1 MQGPRTPF
9 DSARAAGSGTGSALD
24 AASLDQ
30 HRLLD
35 GLCDEFESAWVA
47 GNRNG
52 QPPEIAEYL
61 ARADNETSA
70 NPRESSNN
78 NARQLLFA
86 ELWAIER
93 HHRRGKHGQPLSEA
107 ELRQL
112 HPDLAD
118 LIAALPIDDPT
129 QRSKLTQIANQPGAG
144 GGLGESPVQG
154 RGDSRGLHIR
164 CPHCRNAVE
173 LLADAAVDDV
183 ECHSCGSHFS
193 LVDHSEQSSV
203 AQALETLG
211 RFDLISR
218 LGVGGFGTVWK
229 ARDTELDRI
238 VALKIPRK
246 GQLSLHEV
254 ELFLREA
261 RAAAQLR
268 HPNIVPVFEVCHED
282 ETLFIVS
289 EFVRG
294 VPLSEWMTSGR
305 RSAREIAELCMPLAE
320 ALHAAHS
327 EGVVH
332 RDLKPAN
339 VMLDLQGRPR
349 LMDFGLAK
357 REAGEVTMT
366 VDGQVL
372 GTPAYMSPEQARG
385 EGHWTDRRSDI
396 YSLGVMLFHLLT
408 GELPFRGSAQMQ
420 IHQRMTAEPP
430 NPRTLDRTIPR
441 DMATICLKCMEQ
453 APHRRYG
460 TASELADELRRFLE
474 GRPILARPLSRSGRA
489 WRWAKRNPIA
499 SLALLLGGV
508 LAVGGPLAA
517 MVFHSQKQEIA
528 QRLGERDAMIEK
540 RAADRVRMQDEN
552 RELKEHIELLTGG
565 QIDATPLAP
574 WRVELTKSLL
584 AKRLAA
590 YEQQVAAM
598 PAGIEKSQVHLLLG
612 QLLEAVDQPRDAAT
626 HYRAAMQSPFEGE
639 DSTKS
644 EPQSLAQ
651 SIRAGLRLL
660 QLEARGEDPRRA
672 NKTLAAV
679 RDSIARLA
687 SVSDGAGVTIRSFAA
702 DRSSARLARDEEE
715 AVRRVK
721 LANKLRESLDRNWP
735 AQVSE
740 LPGVAEVL
748 LDREL

>member
-1 MQGPRTPF
+1 MPGSRPP
-9 DSARAAGSGTGSALD
+9 SASDAHGAPPALD
-24 AASLDQ
+24 AASLEE
-30 HRLLD
+30 HRQLD
-35 GLCDEFESAWVA
+35 ELCDKFEAAWVA
-47 GNRNG
+47 GKG
-52 QPPEIAEYL
+52 SEQTPELADYL
-61 ARADNETSA
+61 TKANED
-70 NPRESSNN
+70 
-78 NARQLLFA
+78 ARQLLFA

-93 HHRRGKHGQPLSEA
+93 HHRLDKQGRPVSEG
-107 ELRQL
+107 ELREMHPELSQQIAQL
-112 HPDLAD
+112 PAD
-118 LIAALPIDDPT
+118 PRT
-129 QRSKLTQIANQPGAG
+129 QRSRLTQIAKEPGGDLAHP
-144 GGLGESPVQG
+144 EAARRG
-154 RGDSRGLHIR
+154 RTDSRGLHIR

-173 LLADAAVDDV
+173 LLADAPADDV
-183 ECHSCGSHFS
+183 ECESCGSHFS
-193 LVDHSEQSSV
+193 LVDHSDQSSV

-268 HPNIVPVFEVCHED
+268 HPNIVPVFEVCHEND
-282 ETLFIVS
+282 TLFIVS
-289 EFVRG
+289 EYVRG
-294 VPLSEWMTSGR
+294 VPLSEWMTAGR
-305 RSAREIAELCMPLAE
+305 RSVREIAELCLPLAE

-366 VDGQVL
+366 MDGQVL

-430 NPRTLDRTIPR
+430 NPRSLDRTIAR

-453 APHRRYG
+453 APHRRYA
-460 TASELADELRRFLE
+460 TADELANELRRFLE
-474 GRPILARPLSRSGRA
+474 GRPILARPLSRVSRS

-499 SLALLLGGV
+499 SVALLLGAV
-508 LAVGGPLAA
+508 LAVGGPVAA
-517 MVFHSQKQEIA
+517 GVIHAQKQEIA
-528 QRLGERDAMIEK
+528 KRLHESGELVLQRED
-540 RAADRVRMQDEN
+540 DRRRLQQQVKAVQDQ
-552 RELKEHIELLTGG
+552 LHQLTGG
-565 QIDATPLAP
+565 EVDLSPVKP
-574 WRVELTKSLL
+574 WRIELARSLL
-584 AKRLAA
+584 ARRRSS
-590 YEQQVAAM
+590 YEQQVAQLPVGA
-598 PAGIEKSQVHLLLG
+598 EQVAIQLSLG
-612 QLLEAVDQPRDAAT
+612 RLLESVGDSADAAR
-626 HYRAAMQSPFEGE
+626 HYRAAMDAPATIESPTTAEAE
-639 DSTKS
+639 L
-644 EPQSLAQ
+644 LAS

-660 QLEARGEDPRRA
+660 AIEVRQDAIGQPAETLERVRQMIA
-672 NKTLAAV
+672 TL
-679 RDSIARLA
+679 RSI
-687 SVSDGAGVTIRSFAA
+687 SAGVETTVQQFAA
-702 DRSSARLARDEEE
+702 DRLSSQIPEEDAEKVLRLKKADE
-715 AVRRVK
+715 
-721 LANKLRESLDRNWP
+721 LRAALDENWP
-735 AQVSE
+735 ALASD
-740 LPGVAEVL
+740 LPSLTEAL
-748 LDREL
+748 LDRGE